1 MNTDPTSVYKS
12 VFFALDASMK
22 RAMYGTSAV
31 ARATA
36 SVLAVLWC
44 DTLWANSYA
53 CMLGMNSIIVS
64 VFCLLIITMM
74 AIRKGSL
81 GGVESTG
88 LLTCMMPWERAIVN
102 KFFVSRSCTE
112 RQTVGNGVT
121 SPFSS

>member
-1 MNTDPTSVYKS
+1 MNTDPSCVYKS
-12 VFFALDASMK
+12 VIFALDASMT

-64 VFCLLIITMM
+64 VFCLLIVMTM

-81 GGVESTG
+81 
-88 LLTCMMPWERAIVN
+88 
-102 KFFVSRSCTE
+102 
-112 RQTVGNGVT
+112 VGFEFNAQKT
-121 SPFSS
+121 